1 MKFPWITYSDL
12 WTLGGVCAIQEMQGP
27 TVPWRPGRHDKDI
40 AGCSPEGRLPDAA
53 KEQRHVRA
61 VFSRMGFS
69 DQETV
74 ALIGAHALGR
84 CHTTAS
90 GYDGPWTFSPTVFTN
105 DYYKLLLDDKA
116 RTNLRVQRHLRGRAV
131 ALFGGVG
138 FILGQQRA
146 LDRYVD
152 VP

>member
-1 MKFPWITYSDL
+1 MEYTDRYIVKFPWITYSDL

-61 VFSRMGFS
+61 VFNRMGFS

-105 DYYKLLLDDKA
+105 DYYKLLLDDKWTE
-116 RTNLRVQRHLRGRAV
+116 RQVLDFQMPLEVK
-131 ALFGGVG
+131 
-138 FILGQQRA
+138 QQS
-146 LDRYVD
+146 D
-152 VP
+152 